1 MSVPSRFRFAGFV
14 LSPRRRALYRDGRAV
29 PLIPKYFELLL
40 LLVVKRHEA
49 VSKQAIFSDVWSDV
63 IVSDGALAQAVR
75 TLRRTLGDEVK
86 DPKFIRTVSR
96 HGYQFVW
103 TEVVEEPDDG
113 LALDDPHVDHDAPDR
128 AIETL
133 VDRLVTAS
141 ARGDDE
147 ARDLAEQL
155 HALGTADAIAR
166 LSERPNHGPAV
177 AMMRDARWDVADAG
191 SVPLLGDREAP
202 RAIAALVRLRV
213 AAVKRTIARRW
224 TSAAAAG
231 IAGGALTGAV
241 GGLTLW
247 LAPGSSARPEAA
259 IALAAIG
266 ATAGG
271 LGAAGV
277 AAGLVTAEVLARSRR
292 RLALLVCGAVAGGL
306 VALAV
311 RIVGRAVL
319 DALFGVTM
327 SPAFGSVDGLLLGGA
342 AGIGYGAATSLP
354 PGGGIAAPRGLKR
367 LGVALTVGLCCGA
380 AGVILASLDYPL
392 VGGLVHEIARSSQ
405 HSTLELAP
413 LGRLIGEPDFG
424 PLARRLLSALEGTA
438 FGFSLALGL
447 TRRPGPSTADPA

>member
-1 MSVPSRFRFAGFV
+1 
-14 LSPRRRALYRDGRAV
+14 
-29 PLIPKYFELLL
+29 
-40 LLVVKRHEA
+40 
-49 VSKQAIFSDVWSDV
+49 
-63 IVSDGALAQAVR
+63 
-75 TLRRTLGDEVK
+75 
-86 DPKFIRTVSR
+86 
-96 HGYQFVW
+96 
-103 TEVVEEPDDG
+103 
-113 LALDDPHVDHDAPDR
+113 
-128 AIETL
+128 
-133 VDRLVTAS
+133 
-141 ARGDDE
+141 
-147 ARDLAEQL
+147 
-155 HALGTADAIAR
+155 
-166 LSERPNHGPAV
+166 
-177 AMMRDARWDVADAG
+177 MMRDARWDVADAG
-191 SVPLLGDREAP
+191 PVPLLGDREAP

-231 IAGGALTGAV
+231 MAGGALTGAV

-247 LAPGSSARPEAA
+247 LAPDSSARPEAA

-266 ATAGG
+266 ATAGA

-292 RLALLVCGAVAGGL
+292 RLALLVCGALAGGL
-306 VALAV
+306 VALVV
-311 RIVGRAVL
+311 RIVGQAVL

-367 LGVALTVGLCCGA
+367 LGVAMAVGLTCGV

-392 VGGLVHEIARSSQ
+392 VGGLVHEIAQSSQ

-413 LGRLIGEPDFG
+413 LGRLLGEPDFG
-424 PLARRLLSALEGTA
+424 PIARRLLSALEGSA

-447 TRRPGPSTADPA
+447 TRRPRQHDADPV